1 MENSRNTSTSYKEMD
16 YAVEEAMAMNAMAT
30 GSADRNTNI
39 SYEDIEVSA
48 SITAVYG
55 F

>member
-1 MENSRNTSTSYKEMD
+1 MENSRNTSTSYKEMN
-16 YAVEEAMAMNAMAT
+16 YGAEEAIVMDAMAT
-30 GSADRNTNI
+30 GSADRNTSI

-48 SITAVYG
+48 NITVVYG